1 MGKNHKTEFNP
12 VFDNTFQFVTSQV
25 SYDPDSPN
33 GYRVK
38 KKKDVRVA
46 CCHIILK
53 DNKGGSSEP
62 KVMIEDD
69 DVAGTSHCVICDR
82 TFPTPDINMDNLQ
95 ILKQAA
101 GIINGAL
108 MILPWSNIKKSDA
121 RLALEC
127 RDLLEKFNVLY
138 EAAAHDLATVKV
150 SNTDTTM
157 KSHVARL

>member
-1 MGKNHKTEFNP
+1 MAKTKTSFNS
-12 VFDNTFQFVTSQV
+12 TFQQMFDLVTANVQ
-25 SYDPDSPN
+25 YDSDKPN
-33 GYRVK
+33 GYAIK
-38 KKKDVRVA
+38 KKKTVKAA

-53 DNKGGSSEP
+53 EDSRGGASEP

-82 TFPTPDINMDNLQ
+82 TFPTPDINIDNLQ
-95 ILKQAA
+95 VLKQAA

-108 MILPWSNIKKSDA
+108 LILPWSNIGKNDA
-121 RLALEC
+121 RLAIEC

-138 EAAAHDLATVKV
+138 ESAVNDLATIKV
-150 SNTDTTM
+150 NDVDTSI